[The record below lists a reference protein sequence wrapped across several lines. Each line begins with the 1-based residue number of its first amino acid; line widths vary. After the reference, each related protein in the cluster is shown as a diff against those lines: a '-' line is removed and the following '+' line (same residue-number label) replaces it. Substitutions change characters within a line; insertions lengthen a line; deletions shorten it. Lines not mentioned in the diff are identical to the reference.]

1 MADPQVKAL
10 LDELIASG
18 RPSSMR
24 LPLPEGRRN
33 FTELFVS
40 LSGTAEVQRVEDAVL
55 PGPAGDIPVR
65 LYRPASRGP
74 LPVAVYFH
82 GGGWVFGGI
91 EASDGLC
98 RSLAV
103 ASGAMVVA
111 AAYRLAPEHPYPAA
125 LEDCYAATDWVHRH
139 GFELGADSERLAVV
153 GESSGG
159 NLAAG
164 VALLARD
171 REGPPIEFQLLLYP
185 ALDPSLAT
193 PSYRENAEDPF
204 LSSTEMQWYWD
215 RYLDRHDGRIEPYA
229 APVLVTDLG
238 GLPPAHV
245 VTAGHDVL
253 RDEGELYAERLRAA
267 GSRVSVCR
275 YDAMVHGF
283 MSMTRYLDTGGRAI
297 EEAGR
302 VLAEALGSRVEA

>member
-10 LDELIASG
+10 LDELSASG

-40 LSGTAEVQRVEDAVL
+40 LSRTTQVHAVEDAVL
-55 PGPAGDIPVR
+55 PGPAGDIPAR
-65 LYRPASRGP
+65 LYRPAPEGP
-74 LPVAVYFH
+74 LPVAVYCH
-82 GGGWVFGGI
+82 GGGWVFGGL
-91 EASDGLC
+91 EACDGLC

-103 ASGAMVVA
+103 ASGALVVA
-111 AAYRLAPEHPYPAA
+111 PAYRLAPEHPYPAA
-125 LEDCYAATDWVHRH
+125 LEDCYAVTEWVHRH
-139 GFELGADSERLAVV
+139 ALELGADAGRSAVV

-171 REGPPIEFQLLLYP
+171 RGIPSIGFQLLMYP
-185 ALDPSLAT
+185 ALDPSLAS

-204 LSSTEMQWYWD
+204 LSRAEMEWYWD
-215 RYLDRHDGRIEPYA
+215 RYLGRRGGRIEPYA
-229 APVLVTDLG
+229 APVLAAALR

-245 VTAGHDVL
+245 ITAGHDVL
-253 RDEGELYAERLRAA
+253 RDEGELYAERLRGA
-267 GSRVSVCR
+267 GVAVSVRR
-275 YDAMVHGF
+275 YDDMVHGF
-283 MSMTRYLDTGGRAI
+283 MSMARYLDTAGRAV
-297 EEAGR
+297 EDAGR
-302 VLAEALGSRVEA
+302 VLAGALGAWAEA